1 MQQLGLSSRRPP
13 KEESRLRAFL
23 WPDIHTVPGINSI
36 VDTGKI
42 AAFAVGGLTCLLV
55 LLKSAPVASL
65 IDGVLF
71 IAIGFGIARK
81 SCVCA
86 ILGFF
91 LYLAGQILAYWT
103 GRGGWNVGRCG
114 GCGRYQYERG
124 RDAEHGGNG
133 HAHTDHLG
141 LPKHR
146 HTVI

>member
-81 SCVCA
+81 SRVCA

-103 GRGGWNVGRCG
+103 GRGGWNVALSIIITFLFLNSVRATFA
-114 GCGRYQYERG
+114 YQRLL
-124 RDAEHGGNG
+124 RA
-133 HAHTDHLG
+133 A
-141 LPKHR
+141 PKQD
-146 HTVI
+146 TA